1 MKKLI
6 GKGILVFLSGLPLAS
21 IKNKVMKKVLFPI
34 AVISI
39 LFSCNNGGDEKA
51 VEAKDSMN
59 HDMQGTQTTVQ
70 MPPMPEVPANAKVFF
85 ANLKEGQTVTS
96 PVKVQMGVEGLSV
109 DTANGKLKPASG
121 HHHILIDMD
130 SIAKETVIVKDSV
143 HLHFGNAQT
152 SAEVKLTPGK
162 HTLTL
167 QFADALHRSYGSRL
181 TSKVTLNV
189 KQ

>member
-1 MKKLI
+1 MKYLFTAAIVAASLI
-6 GKGILVFLSGLPLAS
+6 ACNGDDDKTTENKEAGHDAHAS
-21 IKNKVMKKVLFPI
+21 
-34 AVISI
+34 
-39 LFSCNNGGDEKA
+39 
-51 VEAKDSMN
+51 
-59 HDMQGTQTTVQ
+59 TTTAQ
-70 MPPMPEVPANAKVFF
+70 EMPPMPEVPANARVYF
-85 ANLKEGQTVTS
+85 ANLKDGQSVTS
-96 PVKVQMGVEGLSV
+96 PFKVEMGVEAMQV

-121 HHHILIDMD
+121 HHHILVDID
-130 SIAKETVIVKDSV
+130 SIQTGEVIKKDSV

-181 TSKVTLNV
+181 TSKITVDV